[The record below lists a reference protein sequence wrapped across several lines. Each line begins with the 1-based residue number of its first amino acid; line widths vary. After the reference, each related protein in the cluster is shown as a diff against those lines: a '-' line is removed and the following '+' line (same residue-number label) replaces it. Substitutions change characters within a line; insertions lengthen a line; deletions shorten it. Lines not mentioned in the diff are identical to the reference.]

1 MKGENIQKL
10 LDFIF
15 IKFTSD
21 PHQGDLRAVACE
33 GNDRWKLKTMTKHH
47 LCKENNLCFFFLREA
62 KKLLYQVS
70 E

>member
-15 IKFTSD
+15 LKFTSAL
-21 PHQGDLRAVACE
+21 HQGDLRAIAWE
-33 GNDRWKLKTMTKHH
+33 GNDRWKLKAMTKHH
-47 LCKENNLCFFFLREA
+47 LCKENNLFFLFLREA

>member
-33 GNDRWKLKTMTKHH
+33 GNDR
-47 LCKENNLCFFFLREA
+47 
-62 KKLLYQVS
+62 
-70 E
+70 